1 MLASMILGS
10 VSIYCVN
17 FNESFYLEWMLIKLN
32 SMVLV
37 MTIYLDM
44 IAAMFMSVVMFISG
58 LIMIYSVQ
66 YMSSDK
72 FMNRFILIVFLF
84 VLSMMFLII
93 SPNLVSILLGWD
105 GLGLVSYCLVLYY
118 QSTKAYGAALMTAM
132 TNRIGDVMIL
142 IAITYMFSLGSWNFC
157 FNMNE
162 EQLSNW
168 DFKLVMLLLMVAAM
182 TKSAQIPFSAWLPAA
197 MAAPTPVSSLV
208 HSSTLVTAGVYLLIR
223 MNHMLM
229 LSSLGK
235 PLFIISC
242 LTMMYAGISANYEN
256 DLKKII
262 ALSTLSQLGLMMSI
276 LSLGYPML
284 AFFHLLTHAMF
295 KALLFMCA
303 GNFIHSMT
311 DNQDIRFMSGL
322 GFILPVTSACF
333 ITANMALCG
342 LPFLA
347 GFYSKDLI
355 LETFLQYN
363 YNYLGGLIYYLSTGL
378 TMSYTIRLILI
389 IMNGGYKTSS
399 CYGMGD
405 EGWLMTAPIMMLT
418 FLAIFGGGLLSWLLI
433 EPQLINIP
441 MNQKLLTVMVIMVG
455 GGLGSFISM
464 IKMYSIHHF
473 FSNLWYLPVIS
484 TQLIIFKPLSVGMS
498 FLKKSDLGWSEI
510 LGPQGLFFFLT
521 SMSKLLETW
530 QTISL
535 KIMLFSA
542 GLIILILMFFS

>member
-1 MLASMILGS
+1 MILGR
-10 VSIYCVN
+10 VRIYCVN
-17 FNESFYLEWMLIKLN
+17 FNESFYLEWILIKLN

-37 MTIYLDM
+37 MTIYLDI
-44 IAAMFMSVVMFISG
+44 IAAMFIRVVIFISG
-58 LIMIYSVQ
+58 LIIIYSVQ
-66 YMSSDK
+66 YISSDK
-72 FMNRFILIVFLF
+72 FINRFILIVFLF
-84 VLSMMFLII
+84 VLSIIFLII
-93 SPNLVSILLGWD
+93 SPNLVRILLGWD

-118 QSTKAYGAALMTAM
+118 QRTKAYGAALITAI
-132 TNRIGDVMIL
+132 TNRIGDVIIL
-142 IAITYMFSLGSWNFC
+142 IAITYIFRLGSWNFC
-157 FNMNE
+157 FNINE

-168 DFKLVMLLLMVAAM
+168 DFKLVILLLMVAAI
-182 TKSAQIPFSAWLPAA
+182 TKRAQIPFSAWLPAA

-223 MNHMLM
+223 INHILI

-242 LTMMYAGISANYEN
+242 LTIIYAGIRANYEN

-262 ALSTLSQLGLMMSI
+262 ALSTLSQLGLIIRI
-276 LSLGYPML
+276 LRLGYPIL
-284 AFFHLLTHAMF
+284 AFFHLLTHAIF

-303 GNFIHSMT
+303 GNFIHSIT
-311 DNQDIRFMSGL
+311 DNQDIRFIRGL

-333 ITANMALCG
+333 ITANIALCG

-378 TMSYTIRLILI
+378 TISYTIRLILI
-389 IMNGGYKTSS
+389 IINGGYKTRR
-399 CYGMGD
+399 CYGIGD
-405 EGWLMTAPIMMLT
+405 EGWLITAPIIILT
-418 FLAIFGGGLLSWLLI
+418 FLAIFGGGLLRWLLI

-441 MNQKLLTVMVIMVG
+441 INQKLLTVIVIIVG
-455 GGLGSFISM
+455 GGLGSFISI
-464 IKMYSIHHF
+464 IKMYRIHHF

-484 TQLIIFKPLSVGMS
+484 TQLIIFKPLSVGMR

-521 SMSKLLETW
+521 RIRKLLETW

-535 KIMLFSA
+535 KIILFSA
-542 GLIILILMFFS
+542 GLIILILIFFS